1 MNHKRL
7 VDAIISSYHL
17 PYLSKEGYETHH
29 QQWVYFF
36 GVQYP
41 IPIPMLSGVGTQ
53 KLAFSMQFDCQSEL
67 KWYDVNHKKGL
78 SDASRSSSHHSYTSD
93 EAFETLQQQCISFC
107 M

>member
-41 IPIPMLSGVGTQ
+41 IPIPMLSGYP
-53 KLAFSMQFDCQSEL
+53 K
-67 KWYDVNHKKGL
+67 
-78 SDASRSSSHHSYTSD
+78 ASIFY
-93 EAFETLQQQCISFC
+93 AI
-107 M
+107 